1 MTDQSSR
8 LDIASS
14 LCCYDSRHP
23 AYQLVYGDDADVP
36 LARQPGCGC
45 DNCFYGRDAL
55 ALEVLR
61 LRDAEQVWRIRFH
74 LLLQSLSQL

>member
-1 MTDQSSR
+1 MTDQSSQ

-23 AYQLVYGDDADVP
+23 AYQLVYGDDADAP
-36 LARQPGCGC
+36 LARQPGCAC

-61 LRDAEQVWRIRFH
+61 LRDAEQVWRIRFR
-74 LLLQSLSQL
+74 LLLRSLRQL